1 MSWLALTAFEENR
14 WGVVQFCFTGSKEFI
29 LLLLLFLL
37 LLLLVLL
44 LLMTI
49 FLQLFVTTVADDKV
63 EEIVAM
69 VHLHFV
75 GNTVNPV
82 KEKVVGVVSKEKV
95 AVTVVAYC

>member
-1 MSWLALTAFEENR
+1 MFHWIKRVYPAAAVLVAVAVTDVVENVAA
-14 WGVVQFCFTGSKEFI
+14 VVIEYDFPST
-29 LLLLLFLL
+29 
-37 LLLLVLL
+37 V
-44 LLMTI
+44 
-49 FLQLFVTTVADDKV
+49 VTSVADDKV

-69 VHLHFV
+69 VHLQFV